1 MNKSRFE
8 AFSDSVFAFAITLLV
23 LGIVLPAFNHAPV
36 SDSDLRDALFHL
48 FPNVLAYA
56 LSFAVIGLMW
66 QNHQALFR
74 LVERIDRKTVLLN
87 LLLLGFTAFIP
98 FVTSTVGSY
107 WWLHSAAF
115 LYGLVLTCCS
125 TAYNGLL
132 EHLIR
137 SHAFHSH
144 VDAARVARTR
154 TAFRV
159 GFLTYVF
166 AMLVALVSPVA
177 SLALYIVLVAYY
189 LIPRGVDSD
198 L

>member
-1 MNKSRFE
+1 MNKGRFE

-23 LGIVLPAFNHAPV
+23 LGLVLPGFRHAPP
-36 SDSDLRDALFHL
+36 SDTELRTALFHL
-48 FPNVLAYA
+48 TPNVLAYA
-56 LSFAVIGLMW
+56 LSFAVIGIMW

-137 SHAFHSH
+137 SHAFHGH
-144 VDAARVARTR
+144 VDGATIARTR
-154 TAFRV
+154 TAYRV
-159 GFLTYVF
+159 GFLTYAF

-177 SLALYIVLVAYY
+177 SLLLYIIVAYY
-189 LIPRGVDSD
+189 LIPRGADSD